1 MAKKTKKETK
11 KSKDSDEELEQNPN
25 EEQSILKEESSEE
38 IAEDIKEGKKT
49 EDVYSDEGLDVMEED
64 DEIETWEEGFMQGA
78 KDDGQLGKD
87 ALTGEALIDEK
98 KIIETEIKGKTYRF
112 VNDDNAKKFRK
123 KMRENKGKSD

>member
-25 EEQSILKEESSEE
+25 EEQSILKEESKEE

-49 EDVYSDEGLDVMEED
+49 EDVYSDEGLEVMEDED
-64 DEIETWEEGFMQGA
+64 ELEPWEEGFMQGT

-123 KMRENKGKSD
+123 KMRENKGK